1 MGSKSKLLLLGFLLL
16 LFSTKNSAQDS
27 CKVLFVGNS
36 FTSFNDL
43 SMVFYQLANAAGR
56 KTVVGMH
63 APGGVSV
70 GDISQGTSAHM
81 NNPVL
86 FDLIRS
92 QNWDYLVLQ
101 DNQGRFVNNYGV
113 FPSSSLVIEG
123 HIRIRDSLKYYHPC
137 AKMIW
142 FAGWGPKSGFPPYA
156 SSGTELI
163 DKIYNNYIFL
173 QDTAAEVIAPIGPA
187 WKRIIF
193 NYPSINL
200 WDSDDTHPGIFGTFL
215 TAAVIYSTVYKSNPT
230 ESAYIVSGISANE
243 AILLKTAAFQTVT
256 DSVEVSGLS
265 EICPKIIQ
273 FGDSLKCDRNGLVS
287 WYFNGNY
294 LSSSNRIKLN
304 QSGYYSVSVTD
315 SNSCTKTGFAQYFS
329 TNSISKTYTSE
340 IFANP
345 NPVKSVLYLES
356 TNEISRIDIFNNQ
369 GLLIFSEYFHS
380 SKAEINLMDF
390 PAGFYFLH
398 IKTANEN
405 RILKISKSE

>member
-1 MGSKSKLLLLGFLLL
+1 MGSKSKLLVLGILIFL
-16 LFSTKNSAQDS
+16 FNSKNIAQDT

-92 QNWDYLVLQ
+92 QNWDFLVLQ

-137 AKMIW
+137 ANMIW
-142 FAGWGPKSGFPPYA
+142 FAGWGPKGGFPPYA

-173 QDTAAEVIAPIGPA
+173 QDTAGEVIAPIGPA

-193 NYPSINL
+193 NHPSINL
-200 WDSDDTHPGIFGTFL
+200 WDSDDTHPGIYGTFL
-215 TAAVIYSTVYKSNPT
+215 TAGILYSSIFKSNPT
-230 ESAYIVSGISANE
+230 ESSFIISGINATDAN
-243 AILLKTAAFQTVT
+243 ILKNTAFQTVI
-256 DSVEVSGLS
+256 DSVNVSGLS
-265 EICPKIIQ
+265 DICPKIIQ
-273 FGDSLKCDRNGLVS
+273 FGDSLKCDGYSLIN

-294 LSSSNRIKLN
+294 LSSMPHIKLDQN
-304 QSGYYSVSVTD
+304 GYYSVIGAD
-315 SNSCTKTGFAQYFS
+315 SNSCFKNGFAQYFS
-329 TNSISKTYTSE
+329 LNSMVELHPTKIQIS
-340 IFANP
+340 P
-345 NPVKSVLYLES
+345 NPVKYLLHVES
-356 TNEISRIDIFNNQ
+356 KDEIQSIEIYNNQ
-369 GLLIFSEYFHS
+369 GLLISTEYFQS

-390 PAGFYFLH
+390 SIGLYFLH
-398 IKTANEN
+398 IKTTSEN
-405 RILKISKSE
+405 AIIKICKTE